1 VTAPRA
7 IRHQPLTPKETI
19 VKFSLLSIP
28 DDLYARLKDA
38 AAAERRTVANE
49 ILCLI
54 ERGLAP
60 GEPGVIVMSNHEAR
74 PGVPVLVIT
83 ELSDLRGP
91 AGGKVVLPSRLF
103 PDAAGAVI
111 DLDEPALLAEVYQ
124 TVLSDAAGAQDLAAH
139 LNGPRLIEA
148 WPGLFLP
155 DGVRLAWEEVHP
167 VLAAARERG

>member
-1 VTAPRA
+1 
-7 IRHQPLTPKETI
+7 

-38 AAAERRTVANE
+38 AAAERRTMANQ

-60 GEPGVIVMSNHEAR
+60 GQPGVIVMGNHEAR
-74 PGVPVLVIT
+74 PGLPVLVIT
-83 ELSDLRGP
+83 ELADLRGP
-91 AGGKVVLPSRLF
+91 AAGKMVLPSRLF

-124 TVLSDAAGAQDLAAH
+124 QVLTEASGADELASY

-148 WPGLFLP
+148 WAGLHLP
-155 DGVRLAWEEVHP
+155 DGVRAAWEEVHP
-167 VLAAARERG
+167 VLAAQRECG

>member
-1 VTAPRA
+1 
-7 IRHQPLTPKETI
+7 
-19 VKFSLLSIP
+19 VKFSLLNIP

-38 AAAERRTVANE
+38 AAAERRTIANE

-60 GEPGVIVMSNHEAR
+60 GQPGVIVMTNHEAR
-74 PGVPVLVIT
+74 PGLPVLVIT
-83 ELSDLRGP
+83 ELADLRGP
-91 AGGKVVLPSRLF
+91 AGGKILLPSRLF

-124 TVLSDAAGAQDLAAH
+124 TVLIEASGAQGLAAH

-148 WPGLFLP
+148 WAGLHLP
-155 DGVRLAWEEVHP
+155 SGVRAAWEEVHP
-167 VLAAARERG
+167 VLAAQREHG

>member
-1 VTAPRA
+1 
-7 IRHQPLTPKETI
+7 
-19 VKFSLLSIP
+19 VKFSLLNIP

-38 AAAERRTVANE
+38 AAAAERRSIPNE

-60 GEPGVIVMSNHEAR
+60 GQPGVIVMNNHEAR
-74 PGVPVLVIT
+74 PGLPVLVIT
-83 ELSDLRGP
+83 ELADLRGP
-91 AGGKVVLPSRLF
+91 SGGKVVLPSRLF
-103 PDAAGAVI
+103 PDAAGTVT

-124 TVLSDAAGAQDLAAH
+124 TVLTEASGAHELAAH

-148 WPGLFLP
+148 WAGLFLP

-167 VLAAARERG
+167 VLAAQRERG